1 MMELLNNITNPEWI
15 MMHGGLYLV
24 LLIIFIETGIII
36 GFFLPGD
43 PLLFVTGILLANI
56 MPANMHP
63 VLHLVY
69 WLLLISV
76 AGIIGNYVGYWFG
89 KRSGKMLMQRDDSW
103 IFKKKYLHQAKD
115 FYERKGGSAIIIA
128 RFLPVVRTFAP
139 IIAGMVG
146 MRKRTFTLYNILG
159 SFIWV
164 GTIVSAGYLLGDNA
178 WVKNNLET
186 IILSIVLIAVM
197 PVLLKFAFG
206 KNSEPISV
214 PNKSHQ
220 EKE

>member
-43 PLLFVTGILLANI
+43 PLLFVTGMLLANI
-56 MPANMHP
+56 IPANMHP

-89 KRSGKMLMQRDDSW
+89 KRSGNMLMQRDDSW
-103 IFKKKYLHQAKD
+103 IYKKKYLQQAKD

-146 MRKRTFTLYNILG
+146 MRKRTFTLYNVLG

-164 GTIVSAGYLLGDNA
+164 GTIVTAGYLLGDNA

-206 KNSEPISV
+206 KKNSDPIS
-214 PNKSHQ
+214 
-220 EKE
+220 

>member
-56 MPANMHP
+56 IPANMHP

-89 KRSGKMLMQRDDSW
+89 KRSGNMLMQRDDSW
-103 IFKKKYLHQAKD
+103 IFKKKYLQQAKD

-146 MRKRTFTLYNILG
+146 MRKRTFTLYNVLG

-164 GTIVSAGYLLGDNA
+164 GTIVTAGYLLGDNA

-206 KNSEPISV
+206 KKNSDPIS
-214 PNKSHQ
+214 
-220 EKE
+220 

>member
-1 MMELLNNITNPEWI
+1 MELLNNITNPEWI

-56 MPANMHP
+56 IPANMHP

-89 KRSGKMLMQRDDSW
+89 KRSGNMLMQRDDSW
-103 IFKKKYLHQAKD
+103 IFKKKYLQQAKD

-146 MRKRTFTLYNILG
+146 MRKRTFTLYNVLG

-164 GTIVSAGYLLGDNA
+164 GTIVTAGYLLGDNA

-206 KNSEPISV
+206 KKNSDPIS
-214 PNKSHQ
+214 
-220 EKE
+220 